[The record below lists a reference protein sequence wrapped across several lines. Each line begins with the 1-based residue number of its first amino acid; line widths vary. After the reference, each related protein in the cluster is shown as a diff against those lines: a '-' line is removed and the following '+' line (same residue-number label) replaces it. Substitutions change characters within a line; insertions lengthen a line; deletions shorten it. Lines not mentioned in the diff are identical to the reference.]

1 MSERY
6 TNIVGWGKY
15 IPEKI
20 VTNADLEGMVE
31 TSDERIVKLTGIRER
46 HIVSPGQNTSDMAVA
61 AARDAL
67 EMADVRARDLGLII
81 VATSSPDYLTPP
93 VSSQVQHA
101 LGARNVGAFTL
112 VAGCAGFV
120 YALTTAQQYIA
131 NGVCDNV
138 LVVGV
143 ELISRFIDWTDR
155 SSCIL
160 FGDGAGAVVLQ
171 VNDEPAGVLSSVL
184 GSDGSGAEHLILPG
198 GASAIPATHESV
210 DQGLHT
216 LKIDGNQVFRVAT
229 RVLGKALRQA
239 IREAGLTSDDIDL
252 FIPHQ
257 SNLRIIENTARSLGF
272 PDEKVFVNVDRYGN
286 TSAAS
291 IPIAL
296 VEAFE
301 QGRAKV
307 GDTLAF
313 VALGA
318 GLSWAAAVVKVAE
331 RVQPI
336 PFLQSRRKAPAWIS
350 ALNPL
355 STIVAKPLG
364 TALGLVQAGI
374 QRLTHWLKR
383 IRD

>member
-1 MSERY
+1 MLQRY
-6 TNIVGWGKY
+6 ANIVGWGKY
-15 IPEKI
+15 TPEKV
-20 VTNADLEGMVE
+20 VTNADLERMVE
-31 TSDERIVKLTGIRER
+31 TSDEWIFTRTGIRER
-46 HIVSPGQNTSDMAVA
+46 RVVSPNENTSDMAVA

-67 EMADVRARDLGLII
+67 AMADVKPRDLGLII

-93 VSSQVQHA
+93 VSSQIQHA
-101 LGARNVGAFTL
+101 LGARDVGAFTL

-120 YALTTAQQYIA
+120 YGLTTAQQYIT

-138 LVVGV
+138 LIIGV
-143 ELISRFIDWTDR
+143 ELLSRFIDWTDR
-155 SSCIL
+155 ATCVL

-171 VNDEPAGVLSSVL
+171 VSDEPAGVLSSVL

-198 GASAIPATHESV
+198 GGAAIPPTHETI

-216 LKIDGNQVFRVAT
+216 LKMNGNQVFRFAS
-229 RVLGKALRQA
+229 RIIGKALKQVIRQ
-239 IREAGLTSDDIDL
+239 AGLTSDDIDL

-257 SNLRIIENTARSLGF
+257 ANLRIIESAARYVGF
-272 PDEKVFVNVDRYGN
+272 PEEKIFINIDRYGN

-313 VALGA
+313 VAFGA
-318 GLSWAAAVVKVAE
+318 GLSWAAAIVKVAE
-331 RVQPI
+331 RALPI
-336 PFLQSRRKAPAWIS
+336 PVQRMRREAPAWLS
-350 ALNPL
+350 AINPFNAIL
-355 STIVAKPLG
+355 VKPFG
-364 TALGLVQAGI
+364 TALGLIQAGVDAI
-374 QRLTHWLKR
+374 KRAFQRG
-383 IRD
+383 